1 MSSILD
7 VLSQRWSPRA
17 FALRDVEYEK
27 VTKLFEAARWAPSCY
42 NDQPWA
48 FLLTRRGENPA
59 YEQLLACLM
68 PANQAWAATAPL
80 LVLNTVR
87 QNFLHNGK
95 LNRWA
100 VYDLGLAVGN
110 LLAQAT
116 ALGLSV
122 HQMAGFDA
130 VVAHSSLGLPDD
142 HEAVAVM
149 AIGYLGD
156 PALLPAG
163 VEEKSPTQRARKPQE
178 DLLYVGRW
186 KQPRGA

>member
-1 MSSILD
+1 MSSILE

-17 FALRDVEYEK
+17 FAPRGVENDK
-27 VTKLFEAARWAPSCY
+27 VTILFEAARWAPSCY
-42 NDQPWA
+42 NDQPWS
-48 FLLTRRGENPA
+48 FLLTRRSQDPA

-95 LNRWA
+95 PNRWA
-100 VYDLGLAVGN
+100 FYDLGLAVGN

-116 ALGLSV
+116 ALELSV

-130 VVAHSSLGLPDD
+130 ALAHHSLGLPSDY
-142 HEAVAVM
+142 EAVAVM

-156 PALLPAG
+156 AALLPAG
-163 VEEKSPTQRARKPQE
+163 VEEKSPTLRERKSQE
-178 DLLYVGRW
+178 DLLHMGRW
-186 KQPRGA
+186 K

>member
-1 MSSILD
+1 MFSILD

-17 FALRDVEYEK
+17 FAPRAVESEK
-27 VTKLFEAARWAPSCY
+27 VSELFEAARWAPSCY

-48 FLLTRRGENPA
+48 FLLTHRGQDPA
-59 YEQLLACLM
+59 YEQLLACLV

-95 LNRWA
+95 PNRWA

-116 ALGLSV
+116 ALGLSA

-130 VVAHSSLGLPDD
+130 VLAHSSLGLPAD

-156 PALLPAG
+156 AALLPVG
-163 VEEKSPTQRARKPQE
+163 VEEKSPTQRVRKPQE
-178 DLLYVGRW
+178 DLLHVGRW
-186 KQPRGA
+186 KQSPKK